1 VFTKLRWRIR
11 GTTCARTKKYREK
24 TPSVIYQIKTEKDE
38 WKETRLVLFHSS
50 LFSLSTIDHKK
61 EKKNNNNLR
70 ITKIEKARPIV
81 EKIKSIMR
89 SNFHLLRIAAT
100 SLFANVLVGIST
112 GSSTNVVS
120 VPSGTVEL
128 SVQKK

>member
-1 VFTKLRWRIR
+1 
-11 GTTCARTKKYREK
+11 
-24 TPSVIYQIKTEKDE
+24 
-38 WKETRLVLFHSS
+38 LFHSS

-61 EKKNNNNLR
+61 EKKNNNNLK
-70 ITKIEKARPIV
+70 ITKIEKARPTM

-89 SNFHLLRIAAT
+89 SNFHLLCIAAT
-100 SLFANVLVGIST
+100 SLSANVLVGIST